1 MFQKIV
7 DKRNY
12 IILLIIIILVI
23 WVVWSLFFYK
33 KSPYIETFNY
43 YGEKITFKVYDTV
56 NHNKLTREINNI
68 FQKYEGVN
76 NLFGKIN
83 ESEKTLLEYG
93 KILYYKTNGYVDIT
107 SGELLRKLK
116 NGEDFQFK
124 SMIEK
129 LDTEDGVLK
138 EKFNFNFDNV
148 IGSYATNEVLNYF
161 KQNDIKKYIVS
172 ENGDISAGEYYDS
185 GNFKVSI
192 NKPNSN
198 GILEVVYLENKSM
211 ASRYNTNKFEAYMVN
226 PKTSKKESKYDG
238 VIVISSDN
246 LTANMLVNSL
256 FLMDIDE
263 GKKMVLDYSSE
274 AMWIDGNEIVK
285 TDGFDKYLKNN

>member
-33 KSPYIETFNY
+33 KSPYIETFNC

-93 KILYYKTNGYVDIT
+93 KIII
-107 SGELLRKLK
+107 RKNAIATGLK
-116 NGEDFQFK
+116 
-124 SMIEK
+124 
-129 LDTEDGVLK
+129 
-138 EKFNFNFDNV
+138 
-148 IGSYATNEVLNYF
+148 YF
-161 KQNDIKKYIVS
+161 C
-172 ENGDISAGEYYDS
+172 
-185 GNFKVSI
+185 
-192 NKPNSN
+192 NK
-198 GILEVVYLENKSM
+198 
-211 ASRYNTNKFEAYMVN
+211 
-226 PKTSKKESKYDG
+226 D
-238 VIVISSDN
+238 
-246 LTANMLVNSL
+246 
-256 FLMDIDE
+256 
-263 GKKMVLDYSSE
+263 
-274 AMWIDGNEIVK
+274 
-285 TDGFDKYLKNN
+285 

>member
-33 KSPYIETFNY
+33 KSPYIETFNC

-263 GKKMVLDYSSE
+263 GKKMALDYSSE